1 MISLYLESNYCIIYN
16 HRDKELLLKTN
27 SLPKLSHYHLNFLH
41 LKFLFM
47 KYAQTVFDC
56 IIFILFDLM
65 LHLKVKEIHDCIM
78 FLVDTRKKK

>member
-1 MISLYLESNYCIIYN
+1 MICLLYLESNYCIIYN
-16 HRDKELLLKTN
+16 HRDSKLLLKTN

-47 KYAQTVFDC
+47 EYAQTVFDC

-65 LHLKVKEIHDCIM
+65 LHLKVKEIHDCVM
-78 FLVDTRKKK
+78 FFSKGGR